1 MLAALLRRHTRL
13 ILLAGDVVMV
23 IAFVVVGQR
32 DHDLVDPVNPVW
44 GVLKS
49 TLVFALPWALAG
61 AWLGAFPS
69 GAGYTGRTML
79 NRSLNA
85 WLVTTLLG
93 LLLRS
98 AVLGRAVLPT
108 VFIWATLGFGGLF
121 ILGWRLVF
129 AGLWNFAGR
138 RAQPAAGGAR

>member
-1 MLAALLRRHTRL
+1 MLAELLRRHARP
-13 ILLAGDVVMV
+13 ILLVGDVALLA
-23 IAFVVVGQR
+23 AFVLVGQR

-44 GVLKS
+44 GVVKS
-49 TLVFALPWALAG
+49 TLVFAAPWLLAG

-69 GAGYTGRTML
+69 GEAYAHRRML
-79 NRSLNA
+79 SRALNA

-108 VFIWATLGFGGLF
+108 VFVWATLGFGGLF
-121 ILGWRLVF
+121 LLGWRLAF
-129 AGLWNFAGR
+129 AGVWQLAGR
-138 RAQPAAGGAR
+138 RAQPAPGGAP